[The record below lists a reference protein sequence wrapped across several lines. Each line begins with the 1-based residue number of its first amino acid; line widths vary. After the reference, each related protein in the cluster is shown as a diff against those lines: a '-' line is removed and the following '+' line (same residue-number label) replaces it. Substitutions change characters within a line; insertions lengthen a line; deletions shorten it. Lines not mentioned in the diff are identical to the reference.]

1 MMELDF
7 ASLLSRYKM
16 GEREFKDYVIHTVD
30 GFECNL
36 RDIDL
41 SDSVLIKAYLPYG
54 NLSQAELV
62 SLTAQN
68 ATLGDIKLFSANLSD
83 AMLAGSDLSR
93 ADLRYA
99 CLKGADLKSTNLTGA
114 DLQGADLT
122 GADLTGALLNKVN
135 LAQTILTQACLRE
148 ATLFRATGADL
159 RLAIC
164 DHTTILPDGHHY

>member
-1 MMELDF
+1 MVELDF

-16 GEREFKDYVIHTVD
+16 GEREFKGCVVHAVD

-41 SDSVLIKAYLPYG
+41 SASVLIKAYLPYS
-54 NLSQAELV
+54 NLSQAKLV
-62 SLTAQN
+62 GSTAQK
-68 ATLGDIKLFSANLSD
+68 AALGDIKLFSANLSN
-83 AMLAGSDLSR
+83 AILAGSDLSR

-99 CLKGADLKSTNLTGA
+99 CLKGADLKATNLSGA

-122 GADLTGALLNKVN
+122 GADLTGSLLSNVN
-135 LAQTILTQACLRE
+135 LAQAILAQTCLRE
-148 ATLFRATGADL
+148 ATLFRSTGADL

-164 DHTTILPDGHHY
+164 DRTTILPDGHHY